1 MLASWAGVVSVPRD
15 HLTCDKQTGLASEN
29 YHGVV
34 VVVVVAVV
42 LVVIIVV
49 MLLLLLLLWC
59 LPLLV
64 FYVFT

>member
-1 MLASWAGVVSVPRD
+1 MTS
-15 HLTCDKQTGLASEN
+15 DKQTGLASEN

-64 FYVFT
+64 FYVFS